1 MSSIYEVMLQLPV
14 FQGLSREQLDG
25 IVEKIPFDFHRYT
38 PGEMIYSAGE
48 RCDYV
53 NFVLNGTVLQETPS
67 FGGKIRIVQEFSA
80 PHTLSFYYLFGAETR
95 SINSLKAVN
104 QVGVMSVDKAQ
115 FLRML
120 QQNDIML
127 VNVLN
132 TLSTHA
138 QKQHVAIEFTS
149 LEDPSLRLASW
160 LLAFTDRKA
169 SCTTIEA
176 SEDAWQGLLRLDAP
190 SFRRC
195 VSILEGRGCV
205 DMENG
210 ILKLIDRY
218 ALRHYVGEKSAP
230 KW

>member
-1 MSSIYEVMLQLPV
+1 MSSIFELMLQLPI
-14 FQGLSREQLDG
+14 FQGLSNEQLNG
-25 IVEKIPFDFHRYT
+25 IVEKIPFDFCRFA
-38 PGEMIYSAGE
+38 PGDVILEGGE

-53 NFVLNGTVLQETPS
+53 YFVLNGIVLQETPS

-95 SINSLKAVN
+95 SLSTLKAVN
-104 QVGVMSVDKAQ
+104 QVGLMKVDKLQ
-115 FLRML
+115 FLKMI

-138 QKQHVAIEFTS
+138 QKQHVAMEFTG
-149 LEDPSLRLASW
+149 LEEPSLRLASW

-169 SCTTIEA
+169 ACITVEA
-176 SEDAWQGLLRLDAP
+176 SEEAWLCLLHMEASD
-190 SFRRC
+190 FRRC
-195 VSILEGRGCV
+195 IAILESRGCI
-205 DMENG
+205 DMERG

-218 ALRHYVGEKSAP
+218 ALRHFVGEKSAP